1 MRRPGAAST
10 VWEIVELNHQQLEVS
25 VKQAMAAV
33 LLFLTVALSSQLCAA
48 PPGSAELPG
57 AETISSTDLKE
68 RFHTRSSWL
77 FLIRQDPP
85 QDRGAGDVVPGG
97 LHFCFINGSNQNCS
111 NAGFSFNALGSSQV
125 EYSTPGSRQPILVV
139 RLVDQ
144 YSATGGGRSTLI
156 WTYNAATD
164 QFEKVF
170 DRVVSQ
176 NTNGEIRIVTDGP
189 LAGDIVTAVAGG
201 PPAYRYH
208 ITVYRLDKSGSRELL
223 SYDGHSRYN
232 DGNAMPVIDAEMPEI
247 ERRLGL
253 WEPGDP
259 LPVPVRTQC
268 RSLEM
273 KHGVEWCDQSSS
285 SP

>member
-1 MRRPGAAST
+1 M
-10 VWEIVELNHQQLEVS
+10 
-25 VKQAMAAV
+25 KQAMATV
-33 LLFLTVALSSQLCAA
+33 GLFLTVALGSQLRAA
-48 PPGSAELPG
+48 PPSSPELPG
-57 AETISSTDLKE
+57 AQTLSTTDLKE

-77 FLIRQDPP
+77 FLIRQDLP
-85 QDRGAGDVVPGG
+85 QDRGAGDVVPGD
-97 LHFCFINGSNQNCS
+97 LHFCFTNGSNQNCS
-111 NAGFSFNALGSSQV
+111 DGGFRFNALGSSQV
-125 EYSTPGSRQPILVV
+125 EYPKADSREPILVV
-139 RLVDQ
+139 RLIDD

-170 DRVVSQ
+170 DRGVNQ
-176 NTNGEIRIVTDGP
+176 NTNGEIRVITDGP
-189 LAGDIVTAVAGG
+189 LAGDIVTVRAGG
-201 PPAYRYH
+201 RPAYRYH
-208 ITVYRLDKSGSRELL
+208 ITVYRLDKAGTRELL
-223 SYDGHSRYN
+223 SYDGHSKYN

-268 RSLEM
+268 RSLEI
-273 KHGVEWCDQSSS
+273 KHGVEWCDRESSS